1 MSSAACEAGSRAMC
15 AVERTAWKPNGALDF
30 PREER
35 EISTCP
41 GSGSAGARSGHTFW
55 SSPLIVGGGVAIG
68 GSSEGDRA
76 GTEKLA
82 GGGAAVTGVAAGVAR
97 EEAGAT
103 CADAGAGVASVRGV
117 AKGFGAGVWSFSA
130 GSALVSDFDEAAGFE
145 LPPPPDT
152 SAGTLTAR
160 SVGRSIF
167 ESKRSRC
174 PPAESGRYSDSRSSN
189 FVLMRCSRQ
198 IWRTDNRV

>member
-1 MSSAACEAGSRAMC
+1 M
-15 AVERTAWKPNGALDF
+15 
-30 PREER
+30 
-35 EISTCP
+35 
-41 GSGSAGARSGHTFW
+41 
-55 SSPLIVGGGVAIG
+55 
-68 GSSEGDRA
+68 
-76 GTEKLA
+76 
-82 GGGAAVTGVAAGVAR
+82 
-97 EEAGAT
+97 
-103 CADAGAGVASVRGV
+103 RGV
-117 AKGFGAGVWSFSA
+117 AEGFGAGVWSFSA
-130 GSALVSDFDEAAGFE
+130 GSALVSDFGEAAGFE

-198 IWRTDNRV
+198 IWRTDNRVYEKLGMHRTLVNTTTTRLPVLEVRITGMSPMHSALAMVPFAARNRSPHGRTLIKCSRLLVMLPVQPESMRRSTHTCGTAR